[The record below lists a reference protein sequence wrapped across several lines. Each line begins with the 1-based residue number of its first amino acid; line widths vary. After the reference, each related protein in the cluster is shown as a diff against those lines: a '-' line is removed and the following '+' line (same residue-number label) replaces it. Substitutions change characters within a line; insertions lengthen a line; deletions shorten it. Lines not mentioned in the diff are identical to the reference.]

1 MKDVLKKYFGYD
13 EFRPLQENVV
23 KSVLAGNDVFV
34 HMATGMG
41 KSICFQVPALM
52 LPGVTLVISPLIALM
67 KDQVDSLNTN
77 GVSAEYI
84 NSSLKDNEISEI
96 MERVR
101 EGDIKMLYV
110 APERFSNKSF
120 CNFLGEVRVSLIAV
134 DEAHCI
140 SSWGHDF
147 RKDYRNLNK
156 LRDRFPDVSIIALTA
171 TATEKVKRDI
181 ITQLRLK
188 DEEVF
193 VSSFDRENLSYHVKS
208 KTNSFSKLVEVLN
221 DHKGEPSIV
230 YCFSRKDCMSISKK
244 LNLMRF
250 RSVPYHAG
258 LAQKTREKNQEKF
271 INDKVDIV
279 VATIAFGMGID
290 KPDVRLVVHYT
301 FPKSVEGYYQEIGRA
316 GRDGLESDC
325 VMFYSRRDAM
335 NHEFF
340 IRKLYGEDA
349 KDSAKKKLREMKG
362 YCEDLKCRRK
372 FLLGYFGEDYK
383 NSNCGN
389 CDVCLGTVEKVPKK
403 GAVKFDVVLFERLKK
418 LRDDVAAREGVAP
431 AVILGE
437 VGLRKMAGSMPRD
450 RSGLLKVPGFSARKV
465 RNFGDLFLNLI
476 GRYSRAGE
484 VCATDHCA
492 GTLAGLKRKESLVD
506 IARAQ
511 GFLVSTIIKHIDKLK
526 DVDIEYLRPVDYER
540 IREVFDELGCF
551 ELKVVFERLGKEII
565 YNELALAR
573 IFYGRESKVG
583 V

>member
-1 MKDVLKKYFGYD
+1 MFFKGSRGFSIMKDVLKNYFGYD
-13 EFRPLQENVV
+13 EFRPLQEDIV
-23 KSVLAGNDVFV
+23 KSVLSGRDVFV

-67 KDQVDSLNTN
+67 KDQVDSLNAN
-77 GVSAEYI
+77 GVAAEYI
-84 NSSLKDNEISEI
+84 NSSLKDGEIRDI
-96 MERVR
+96 MDRVKDD
-101 EGDIKMLYV
+101 EVKLLYI
-110 APERFSNKSF
+110 APERFSSEQF
-120 CNFLGEVRVSLIAV
+120 CNFLKEVQVSLIAI

-140 SSWGHDF
+140 STWGHDF

-156 LRDRFPDVSIIALTA
+156 LRTKFPGVPIIALTA

-181 ITQLRLK
+181 ISQLRLT

-208 KTNSFSKLVEVLN
+208 KTNSFSKLVDVLT
-221 DHKGEPSIV
+221 DHRGEPSIV
-230 YCFSRKDCMSISKK
+230 YCFSRKDCMKISKK

-258 LAQKTREKNQEKF
+258 LPQKTREKNQEKF

-325 VMFYSRRDAM
+325 VMFYSKRDAF

-349 KDSAKKKLREMKG
+349 KRAAKVKLNEMIG

-372 FLLGYFGEDYK
+372 FLLGYFGEDYA
-383 NSNCGN
+383 NENCGN
-389 CDVCLGTVEKVPKK
+389 CDVCLGTVEKVPRKRRLEFD
-403 GAVKFDVVLFERLKK
+403 AVLLERLKR
-418 LRDDVAAREGVAP
+418 LRNDVAAREGVAP
-431 AVILGE
+431 FVILGD
-437 VGLRKMAGSMPRD
+437 VALRKMAGSMPKT
-450 RSGLLKVPGFSARKV
+450 RSDLLKVPGFSASKV
-465 RNFGDLFLNLI
+465 RNFG
-476 GRYSRAGE
+476 E
-484 VCATDHCA
+484 
-492 GTLAGLKRKESLVD
+492 
-506 IARAQ
+506 Q
-511 GFLVSTIIKHIDKLK
+511 FLVLARRY
-526 DVDIEYLRPVDYER
+526 VAER
-540 IREVFDELGCF
+540 
-551 ELKVVFERLGKEII
+551 ERLG
-565 YNELALAR
+565 
-573 IFYGRESKVG
+573 
-583 V
+583 